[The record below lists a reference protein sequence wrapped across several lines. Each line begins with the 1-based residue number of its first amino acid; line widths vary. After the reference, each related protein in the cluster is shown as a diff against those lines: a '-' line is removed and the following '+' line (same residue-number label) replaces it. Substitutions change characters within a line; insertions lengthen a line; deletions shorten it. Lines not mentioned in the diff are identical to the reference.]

1 MRPTDRDSIS
11 LRKFD
16 LLWSR
21 KKRKKKGKKKLQVI
35 GKAAIYPSNYSK
47 SIDRIVRKE
56 MLDLGVAELIYNYN
70 ISLQNFFFLK
80 SFHWKGSDYLTP
92 LLFFCIFKYSI

>member
-16 LLWSR
+16 LLWSH
-21 KKRKKKGKKKLQVI
+21 KKKKGKKKKGKKLQVI
-35 GKAAIYPSNYSK
+35 TKAAIYPSNYSK

-56 MLDLGVAELIYNYN
+56 ILDLGVAELIYNY
-70 ISLQNFFFLK
+70 ISLQNFFF
-80 SFHWKGSDYLTP
+80 
-92 LLFFCIFKYSI
+92 

>member
-80 SFHWKGSDYLTP
+80 SFHWGKDQIILHHYFFFLYL
-92 LLFFCIFKYSI
+92 